1 MFSIVTAPVPI
12 PVMLAMTILN
22 RLLALVVPAVCY
34 GLAHAGS
41 VLAHFPGPTNSLRAP
56 NRLHSINNVD
66 RDQEPNHSLL
76 LRDEKTGLERKVLDY
91 GRHVDVMWA
100 PDSKSFFVND
110 YAGSTESNC
119 QIFSAHD
126 LKRLDVLETLKAADR
141 ARLPGGDHLYVA
153 CTAWHGES
161 VGVSL
166 SGRGDG
172 HPEGIE
178 LKYSVNTRTGKAQK
192 VR

>member
-1 MFSIVTAPVPI
+1 
-12 PVMLAMTILN
+12 MTPLN
-22 RLLALVVPAVCY
+22 RLLAVAVLAVCY
-34 GLAHAGS
+34 GLAHAAS
-41 VLAHFPGPTNSLRAP
+41 VLAHFPGSPNSVRAP
-56 NRLHSINNVD
+56 NRLHSIKNVD

-110 YAGSTESNC
+110 YAGSSESNC
-119 QIFSAHD
+119 QIFSVED

-141 ARLPGGDHLYVA
+141 EGLPSSDHLYVT
-153 CTAWHGES
+153 CKAWHGDS
-161 VGVSL
+161 IGVSL
-166 SGRGDG
+166 SGRGEG
-172 HPEGIE
+172 HPEGLDFE
-178 LKYSVNTRTGKAQK
+178 YSVNARTGKAQR